1 MSTGVLILGESGS
14 GKSASLRNLVA
25 AECAL
30 IQCIPKRLPFPK
42 AKGWDKRTFVTD
54 KAPQIVNAMR
64 KAAAA
69 GTKRIIVDDFQ
80 YLMANEFMRRA
91 SEKGYEKFT
100 EIGHSAWSVLNAA
113 HELPEDVRVYV
124 LSHTEQTDAGRTKM
138 KTIGKM
144 LDDKVTLEGLFTI
157 VLRAIVSDNTHHFAT
172 RNSGSDTVKAPM
184 GLFEEEFI
192 DNDLAAVDRRITDY
206 YDIQP
211 ITAGADAG
219 SPEDS
224 NA

>member
-14 GKSASLRNLVA
+14 GKSASLRDVDPA
-25 AECAL
+25 SSAL
-30 IQCIPKRLPFPK
+30 IQCIPKRLPFAK
-42 AKGWDKRTFVTD
+42 AKAWEARTMVTD
-54 KAPQIVNAMR
+54 KAPQIIAAMR
-64 KAAAA
+64 KAAKN
-69 GTKRIIVDDFQ
+69 GTKRIFLDDFQ

-113 HELPEDVRVYV
+113 HELAPDVRVYV

-157 VLRAIVSDNTHHFAT
+157 VLRATVSDGAHHFAT

-192 DNDLAAVDRRITDY
+192 DNDLAAVDSRICDY
-206 YDIQP
+206 YEIQP
-211 ITAGADAG
+211 VTAGADAG
-219 SPEDS
+219 
-224 NA
+224 

>member
-14 GKSASLRNLVA
+14 GKSAALRNLNPA
-25 AECAL
+25 DCAL
-30 IQCIPKRLPFPK
+30 IQCIPKRLPFKGTKAWEKRTYVSDKSAAIVKAMQKTK
-42 AKGWDKRTFVTD
+42 AK
-54 KAPQIVNAMR
+54 
-64 KAAAA
+64 
-69 GTKRIIVDDFQ
+69 IIIIDDFQ

-113 HELPEDVRVYV
+113 HELAPDVRVYV

-157 VLRAIVSDNTHHFAT
+157 VLRAIVSDGAHHFAT

-184 GLFEEEFI
+184 GLFDDEFI
-192 DNDLAAVDRRITDY
+192 DNDLAAVDARITDY
-206 YDIQP
+206 YEITST
-211 ITAGADAG
+211 TAGDEPGLTEESTDA
-219 SPEDS
+219 
-224 NA
+224 

>member
-14 GKSASLRNLVA
+14 GKSASLRSFKA
-25 AECAL
+25 EECAL
-30 IQCIPKRLPFPK
+30 IQCIPKRLPFAGS
-42 AKGWDKRTFVTD
+42 AKWQDRTIVTD
-54 KAPQIVNAMR
+54 KAPAIINAMR
-64 KAAAA
+64 RAKS
-69 GTKRIIVDDFQ
+69 RVIIVDDFQ

-113 HELPEDVRVYV
+113 HELAPDVRVYV
-124 LSHTEQTDAGRTKM
+124 LSHIEQTDTGRTKM

-157 VLRAIVSDNTHHFAT
+157 VLRATVSDGAHFFAT

-192 DNDLAAVDRRITDY
+192 DNDLAAVDRRICDY

-211 ITAGADAG
+211 LTADAG
-219 SPEDS
+219 
-224 NA
+224 

>member
-14 GKSASLRNLVA
+14 GKSASLRHLNA
-25 AECAL
+25 ADCAM
-30 IQCIPKRLPFPK
+30 IQCIPKRLPFQGS
-42 AKGWDKRTFVTD
+42 AAWAGRTIVTD
-54 KAPQIVNAMR
+54 KAPAIIHAMR
-64 KAAAA
+64 KAKA
-69 GTKRIIVDDFQ
+69 KIILVDDFQ

-113 HELPEDVRVYV
+113 HELPADVRVYV

-157 VLRAIVSDNTHHFAT
+157 VLRATVSDGAHHFAT

-192 DNDLAAVDRRITDY
+192 DNDLAAVDRRICDY
-206 YDIQP
+206 YEINP
-211 ITAGADAG
+211 LPAGDAG
-219 SPEDS
+219 
-224 NA
+224 